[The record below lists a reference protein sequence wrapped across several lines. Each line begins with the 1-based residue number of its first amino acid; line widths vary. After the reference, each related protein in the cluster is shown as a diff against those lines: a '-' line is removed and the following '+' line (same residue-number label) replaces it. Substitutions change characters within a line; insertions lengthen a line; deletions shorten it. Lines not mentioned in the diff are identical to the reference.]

1 MSSDTPQQPPAKL
14 NRMSASSPVAQHR
27 TLLKKIE
34 VPFIRHDSS
43 ILQSNKSKMTSK
55 TYNFPTIDGHFWVE
69 RDGKIIDDD
78 FKTHAYIKNV
88 NKCSGDKMYKEAD
101 ALTQKVIISMFNRAL
116 ASHGMT
122 HQQFRDFSISVGFTE
137 PRENSCFQNSVMRL
151 KDGDVL
157 KFGSMGWKRNNS
169 VEIYYEFGGD
179 DWVGAKR
186 FLK

>member
-1 MSSDTPQQPPAKL
+1 MNTIKSIF
-14 NRMSASSPVAQHR
+14 
-27 TLLKKIE
+27 KKCE
-34 VPFIRHDSS
+34 F
-43 ILQSNKSKMTSK
+43 L
-55 TYNFPTIDGHFWVE
+55 TIDGHFWVE

-78 FKTHAYIKNV
+78 FKGHAYIKHV
-88 NKCSGDKMYKEAD
+88 NKCSGDKVYKEAD
-101 ALTQKVIISMFNRAL
+101 ALTQKVMISMFNREL
-116 ASHGMT
+116 ANNGFDY
-122 HQQFRDFSISVGFTE
+122 QQFRDFSISMGFTE

-169 VEIYYEFGGD
+169 AEIYYEFGGD